1 MLHINYTFIFVYQK
15 KKSSVEKKK
24 LHTRYISRVVRGT
37 ENSQSAVRITSWV
50 FPELSHKGQNRV
62 HNQGWS
68 PQSMTSWVT
77 LLQRVSLQSR
87 VSVQSLTSWGFP
99 NIPQGHHSLHS
110 DTQR

>member
-68 PQSMTSWVT
+68 LQSMTSWVT
-77 LLQRVSLQSR
+77 LLQRSLQSR